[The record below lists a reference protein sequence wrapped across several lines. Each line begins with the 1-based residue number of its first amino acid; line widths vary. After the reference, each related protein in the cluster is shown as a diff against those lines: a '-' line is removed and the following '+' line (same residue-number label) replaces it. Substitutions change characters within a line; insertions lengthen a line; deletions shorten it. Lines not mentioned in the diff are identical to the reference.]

1 MDLTSW
7 CELEFVAL
15 FKSVLEYNWNEQPQL
30 EGLWLIRLLD
40 KYLILT
46 MCCIHGIGD

>member
-7 CELEFVAL
+7 CELEL
-15 FKSVLEYNWNEQPQL
+15 LPCLGLYWNEQPQL

-46 MCCIHGIGD
+46 MCCIHGIGE